1 MLVYVSNEKK
11 ELPGT
16 LAFGERRYHV
26 IQQLKELKF
35 AGSSTQNMTED
46 YYVILPDMESINGI
60 LKAMYQDSGMKEEYI
75 QEASVISYTLQSNL
89 EGTEENCK
97 KAIAEL
103 RATFEASG
111 IPGFYET
118 RQEGKEGMF
127 SVYGGL
133 LFIGI
138 YLGILFLMGNRF

>member
-1 MLVYVSNEKK
+1 MAEN
-11 ELPGT
+11 
-16 LAFGERRYHV
+16 
-26 IQQLKELKF
+26 
-35 AGSSTQNMTED
+35 

-103 RATFEASG
+103 RAAFEASG

-127 SVYGGL
+127 SIFGGL

-138 YLGILFLMGNRF
+138 YLGILF